1 MKLVGFTFGNRPGAG
16 EHVKAIEDKVQSKIW
31 MLYKL
36 RNAGFKGDNLFKLY
50 CCYLRSI
57 IEYCSVVYHP
67 MLTGGQCWDL
77 ERLQRLAVRI
87 CYGNASST
95 NEFMASNAISTL
107 EERRARRCDKFLRNN
122 FNHTRFGTTWFP
134 PRLGERRDLRR
145 RRAVKETRANTL
157 RRFNSP
163 LAFLKRRANDMELE
177 R

>member
-67 MLTGGQCWDL
+67 MLTGG
-77 ERLQRLAVRI
+77 
-87 CYGNASST
+87 
-95 NEFMASNAISTL
+95 
-107 EERRARRCDKFLRNN
+107 
-122 FNHTRFGTTWFP
+122 
-134 PRLGERRDLRR
+134 
-145 RRAVKETRANTL
+145 
-157 RRFNSP
+157 
-163 LAFLKRRANDMELE
+163 
-177 R
+177 